1 MTGALVALVLSTTWT
16 LSVDRDEK
24 APSCPDEARLRRAIA
39 ERLGKDP
46 FLDAPPPLSPTPAD
60 DELANPYA
68 PGASRRPAAPEHQQL
83 VVRFVRDGAGHL
95 AVVSLRSREGRDTGR
110 RELTS
115 SASDCAEL
123 AGAVV
128 LAAAIVID
136 PLVLTRPAPAPVD
149 AGVPDGWATMPPLS
163 RPPDAQRPPPVRPGE
178 VPVSPPTWEPPPPP
192 TLPAPAAVSV
202 DGLPPL
208 AQPPPAQPTPPTV
221 VRDVP
226 PAPKQPPL
234 NALFVGA
241 GGGVSVL
248 QVATVAGLGQVQASW
263 MTRSTLVGLAVGLTS
278 PGGVAA
284 GMGAVRMMLFDV
296 TLHGCLRWK
305 VLGGCATAG
314 VGSFQAWSEGLPN
327 PRPLGATF
335 ASAGLGGLLDVRLTD
350 SLRLRALASAMLQPQ
365 ITVSVG
371 GIGLYTTP
379 NVGFTLSASLH
390 FKAWGD
396 VVP

>member
-95 AVVSLRSREGRDTGR
+95 AVVSLRGREGRDTGR

-136 PLVLTRPAPAPVD
+136 PLVLTRPAPVAAPVD
-149 AGVPDGWATMPPLS
+149 AGVPDSWATMPLS

-178 VPVSPPTWEPPPPP
+178 VPASPPTWTPPAPPTPTPPP
-192 TLPAPAAVSV
+192 AV
-202 DGLPPL
+202 DPYGLPPL
-208 AQPPPAQPTPPTV
+208 AQPPASFPTA
-221 VRDVP
+221 VRDAP
-226 PAPKQPPL
+226 PAPKEPPPA

-241 GGGVSVL
+241 GGGVSLL
-248 QVATVAGLGQVQASW
+248 QVGTLAALGQVQASW
-263 MTRSTLVGLAVGLTS
+263 TSRGAVVGLALGLTS

-284 GMGAVRMMLFDV
+284 GPGAVRMMLFDAM
-296 TLHGCLRWK
+296 LHGCLRWK

-314 VGSFQAWSEGLPN
+314 VGTFQAWSEGLPN
-327 PRPLGATF
+327 PRPQGATF

-350 SLRLRALASAMLQPQ
+350 ALRLRALVAAMLQPR

-371 GIGLYTTP
+371 GLGLFTTP
-379 NVGFTLSASLH
+379 GFGVTASVSLH

-396 VVP
+396 AVP